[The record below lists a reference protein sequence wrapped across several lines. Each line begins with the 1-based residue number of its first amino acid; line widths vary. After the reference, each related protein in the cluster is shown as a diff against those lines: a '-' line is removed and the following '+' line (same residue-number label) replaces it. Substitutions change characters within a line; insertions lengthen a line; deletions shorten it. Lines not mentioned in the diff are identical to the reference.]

1 MSIYDFEVTT
11 VKGESKSLREYQG
24 KVLLIVN
31 TASNC
36 MFTSQYKE
44 LQALYAK
51 YNKEGLEILGFPT
64 NQFGNGEK
72 GSNEDIHS
80 FCEINYGVSFPLFEK
95 TEVNGDNAHP
105 LFQHLK
111 QAAPGV
117 LGSKSIKWNF
127 TKFLVDRNGNVLRRF
142 GSAEKPAQLEKDVSI
157 LL

>member
-1 MSIYDFEVTT
+1 MSIYDYKVRT
-11 VKGESKSLREYQG
+11 VKGESKSLHEYEG

-36 MFTSQYKE
+36 MFTPQYKE

-51 YNKEGLEILGFPT
+51 YKDEGLEILGFPT
-64 NQFGNGEK
+64 NQFGSGEK
-72 GSNEDIHS
+72 GPNEDIHS
-80 FCEINYGVSFPLFEK
+80 YCEINFGVSFPLFEK
-95 TEVNGDNAHP
+95 TEVNGNNAHP

-127 TKFLVDRNGNVLRRF
+127 TKFLVDRSGNVRKRF
-142 GSAEKPAQLEKDVSI
+142 GSAEKPSQMEKEVAG